1 MTKLSLILL
10 ASCVLSTEAA
20 PAPNSPEK
28 TKPAAASPAA
38 PKPSAAAKAKT
49 PEPEATPAP
58 KKRGLMG
65 RVFGKKETPEATPP
79 ATPPA
84 TPAPQAAP
92 APRTGRKSRPADD
105 SQESPAARS
114 KKADPEKAAAQKA
127 QATEPSPE
135 KAANAQPAT
144 TKGKKGAKTPVAAVK
159 KPGNEPP
166 VTTDPEVLEKWK
178 LSEAKTKALE
188 DPELRAI
195 KSKADAAV
203 SDEESRKTLRIY
215 NKALFSKIREIDPSI
230 KERADRMEVAILK
243 QLSETE

>member
-49 PEPEATPAP
+49 PEPEATPEP

-65 RVFGKKETPEATPP
+65 RVFGKKETPEATP
-79 ATPPA
+79 AA

-92 APRTGRKSRPADD
+92 TPRTGRKSRPADD
-105 SQESPAARS
+105 SQESSTAKS

-127 QATEPSPE
+127 QATESSPE

-144 TKGKKGAKTPVAAVK
+144 TTRGKKGAKTPVAAVK

-166 VTTDPEVLEKWK
+166 ATTDPEVLEKWK

-195 KSKADAAV
+195 KSKADAAL

-230 KERADRMEVAILK
+230 KERADRMEIAILK